1 MNGSMVSDPIF
12 SGMPISSLTLFILT
26 LFIRPVPP
34 TREISQVY
42 GSVGLR
48 SAKDTD

>member
-12 SGMPISSLTLFILT
+12 SGMPISILTLFI